1 VPLEEIAEKTRRSQR
16 KKEEEAMILVER

>member
-16 KKEEEAMILVER
+16 KKEEEPMILVER